1 MDDEKAEIRLGT
13 SAFSANGWQG
23 AFYPKGMKSA
33 DCLNFY
39 STRFDTVEVDSTF
52 YRSPTIEA
60 VNNWHFKTPPG
71 FVFSLKI
78 PRTITHENIL
88 LDCDAEFEQ
97 FVDTADI
104 LQEKLGPMLF
114 QFPYFGPDVFDNDA
128 QFVARLKAFFLK
140 LPKLGSYRFAVEI
153 RNKYWLKPRLL
164 DLLRE
169 NNVALALTAHSYMP
183 GPEVFEKFDPITA
196 DFAYI
201 RLLGDRKGIET
212 LTTTWNK
219 TIVDRTAELQNWVTV
234 CEKVQNLG
242 IKQYIYANNHYAG
255 FSPAT
260 VELFRSLCKE
270 RGIETPLNVKLPMII
285 EGTLFDM
292 SGSSN

>member
-1 MDDEKAEIRLGT
+1 MAAQIRLGT
-13 SAFSANGWQG
+13 SAFSANGWSG
-23 AFYPKGMKSA
+23 AFYPKGMKTA
-33 DCLNFY
+33 DHLNFY

-52 YRSPTIEA
+52 YRCPTVDA

-71 FVFSLKI
+71 FIFSLKI
-78 PRTITHENIL
+78 PRTITHDKIL
-88 LDCDAEFEQ
+88 LDCDEEFET

-114 QFPYFGPDVFDNDA
+114 QFPFFGQDVFDSDA

-140 LPKLGSYRFAVEI
+140 LPRIGPYRFAVEI

-169 NNVALALTAHSYMP
+169 SNVALALQDHSYMP
-183 GPEVFEKFDPITA
+183 GPVEIFEKCDPITA
-196 DFAYI
+196 DFAYV
-201 RLLGDRKGIET
+201 RLLGDRKGIEK
-212 LTTTWNK
+212 LTTTWSQ
-219 TIVDRTAELQNWVTV
+219 TIIDRTAELQSWVTV
-234 CEKVQNLG
+234 CEKFQKRG
-242 IKQYIYANNHYAG
+242 ITQYVYANNHYAG

-260 VELFRSLCKE
+260 VNLFRTLCNE
-270 RGIETPLNVKLPMII
+270 RGIKTPLNMRLPEII

-292 SGSSN
+292 TGSSN